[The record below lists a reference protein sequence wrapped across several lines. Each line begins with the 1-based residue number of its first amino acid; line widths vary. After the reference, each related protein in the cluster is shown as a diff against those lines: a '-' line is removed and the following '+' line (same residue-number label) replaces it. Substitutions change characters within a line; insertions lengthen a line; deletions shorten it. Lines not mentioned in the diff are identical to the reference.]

1 MSKLASILILLIIA
15 MFPSD
20 SAARMEITFA
30 TQDFFPFSYLEGKTV
45 AGPGADIIREVC
57 EEIEVEYNI
66 KLFPWRRSL
75 AMCDKGQ
82 VQALFMVGKNK
93 DREQEFHF
101 SPPLIATEYGFFE
114 CTEKPINYNGVESL
128 RNMTI
133 GTYGPS
139 NTSYNLEKF
148 TIDFKSNINID
159 ITPDDLTQFKKL
171 SRCRVD
177 AVYSNRDVGLAA
189 IKRLKLNNIS
199 YAGTEKNLNY
209 YIAFSKKYTP
219 SVLVRKFNLSL
230 SLMKES
236 GRLQQILLKYN
247 LKAAY

>member
-1 MSKLASILILLIIA
+1 
-15 MFPSD
+15 
-20 SAARMEITFA
+20 MEISFA
-30 TQDFFPFSYLEGKTV
+30 TQDFFPFSYLENDKV
-45 AGPGADIIREVC
+45 AGPGAEIIREVC
-57 EEIEVEYNI
+57 KEINVKCDI
-66 KLFPWRRSL
+66 KLYPWRRSL

-93 DREQEFHF
+93 EREQKFYF

-114 CTEKPINYNGVESL
+114 CMDKPVNYNGIESL

-139 NTSYNLEKF
+139 NTSYNLEKL

-159 ITPDDLTQFKKL
+159 ITPDDLTQFRKL
-171 SRCRVD
+171 ARCRVD

-189 IKRLKLNNIS
+189 IKRLNLNNIA
-199 YAGTEKNLNY
+199 YAGTEKSLNY
-209 YIAFSKKYTP
+209 YIVFSKTHTP

>member
-1 MSKLASILILLIIA
+1 MSKLTSILLLLIIA
-15 MFPSD
+15 MFPSN
-20 SAARMEITFA
+20 SSARMTITFA
-30 TQDFFPFSYLEGKTV
+30 TQDFFPFSYREKNKV
-45 AGPGADIIREVC
+45 AGPGADIIREIC
-57 EEIEVEYNI
+57 KEINVKCDI
-66 KLFPWRRSL
+66 KLYPWRRSL

-93 DREQEFHF
+93 EREQEFNF

-114 CTEKPINYNGVESL
+114 CMEKPINYHGVESL

-148 TIDFKSNINID
+148 TIEFKSNINID
-159 ITPDDLTQFKKL
+159 ITPDDLTQFRKL

-177 AVYSNRDVGLAA
+177 AVYSNRDVGLSA
-189 IKRLKLNNIS
+189 IKRLKLSNIS
-199 YAGTEKNLNY
+199 YAGTEKSLNY

-219 SVLVRKFNLSL
+219 SVLVRKFNISL
-230 SLMKES
+230 SQMKES
-236 GRLQQILLKYN
+236 GRLQQILQKYG
-247 LKAAY
+247 LQAAD